1 MNKWGNKNSDSNI
14 FRIVLFVSR
23 NKDNKTPSNI
33 VKGFKERRESFLTYK
48 DTDELMEDF
57 KNFASKGVPGEI
69 SRFYISVNARN
80 LTSIKRAVLHALIDD
95 DSNKFIANPLP
106 YIAGIAALKENALT
120 RKWMLDIDTK
130 DESVLNQIKELI
142 SKNTVI
148 SEEIETP
155 NGYHIIVENGFDT
168 RELLNK
174 FHDVSL
180 KRDDLKFV
188 SIATKV

>member
-1 MNKWGNKNSDSNI
+1 MDDFGRENSDSNN
-14 FRIVLFVSR
+14 FRVVLFTSR
-23 NKDNKTPSNI
+23 NKDNKTSTRTI
-33 VKGFKERRESFLTYK
+33 EGFKERRQSFLSYK

-57 KNFASKGVPGEI
+57 KIFVNKGVPGET

-80 LTSIKRAVLHALIDD
+80 LTNIRRELLHALIDD
-95 DSNKFIANPLP
+95 DSNRFISSPLP

-120 RKWMLDIDTK
+120 RKWMFDIDTK
-130 DESVLNQIKELI
+130 DESILNQVKELI

-148 SEEIETP
+148 AEEIETP

-168 RELLNK
+168 RELICK
-174 FHDVSL
+174 FHDVTL
-180 KRDDLKFV
+180 KRDDLKLV